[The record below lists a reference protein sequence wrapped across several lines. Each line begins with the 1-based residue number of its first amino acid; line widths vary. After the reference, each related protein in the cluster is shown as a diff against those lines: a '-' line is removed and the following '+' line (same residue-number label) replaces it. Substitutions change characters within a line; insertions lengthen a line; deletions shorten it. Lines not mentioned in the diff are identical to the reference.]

1 MSNVTCKTK
10 IITILYERW
19 QENQF
24 KKFNKESVM
33 KKNRWLVLFSIFI
46 VALALSAC
54 GSAEL
59 GTEENP
65 IIWAVVPSG
74 ETERVVS
81 GFEEVAALVFDE
93 TGLVIQPFVA
103 TEYAGVIE
111 AMCSEPSKAHM
122 SSLATFSYI
131 MAAERGCAEAA
142 LVSVRYGSPKYN
154 GQIFVRSDSGISSI
168 ADLAGKTFC
177 RPDPL
182 STSGWVIPSIT
193 LKAAGVDPDTD
204 LAEVVDAGSH
214 DASVAGVYNGDC
226 DAGSS
231 FVDARTNIEEEY
243 PDVMD
248 VIQVLEIS
256 ADIPN
261 DGVQFVNGFDAELQT
276 QIVDALLAIAE
287 TEEGVEALDTAYQW
301 TALEKHDDTFYDPFR
316 QVLDAAGVSAE
327 DFE

>member
-1 MSNVTCKTK
+1 MK
-10 IITILYERW
+10 INRFLIL
-19 QENQF
+19 F
-24 KKFNKESVM
+24 A
-33 KKNRWLVLFSIFI
+33 VLIA
-46 VALALSAC
+46 ALLLASC
-54 GSAEL
+54 GPAEL

-81 GFEEVAALVFDE
+81 GFEEVAALLYDE

-111 AMCSEPSKAHM
+111 ALCSDPPKAHM

-131 MAAERGCAEAA
+131 LAAEKGCAEAA
-142 LVSVRYGSPKYN
+142 LVSVRYGSPVYN
-154 GQIFVRSDSGISSI
+154 GQIFVRADSGINSLE
-168 ADLAGKTFC
+168 DLAGKTFC

-193 LKAAGVDPDTD
+193 LKAAGIDPDTD

-231 FVDARTNIEEEY
+231 FVDARSNIEEEY

-248 VIQVLEIS
+248 VIKVIEIS

-261 DGVQFVNGFDAELQT
+261 DGVQFVNGFDSDMKA
-276 QIVDALLAIAE
+276 QIVNGLLAIAA
-287 TEEGVEALDTAYQW
+287 TDAGVEALDIAYQW
-301 TALEKHDDTFYDPFR
+301 TALEEHDDTFYDPFR

>member
-1 MSNVTCKTK
+1 MK
-10 IITILYERW
+10 INRFLIL
-19 QENQF
+19 F
-24 KKFNKESVM
+24 A
-33 KKNRWLVLFSIFI
+33 VLIA
-46 VALALSAC
+46 ALLLSGC

-81 GFEEVAALVFDE
+81 GFEEVAALLFDE

-111 AMCSEPSKAHM
+111 AMCSDPAKAHM

-131 MAAERGCAEAA
+131 LAAEKGCAEAA
-142 LVSVRYGSPKYN
+142 LVSVRFGSPVYN
-154 GQIFVRSDSGISSI
+154 GQIFVRADSGINSLE
-168 ADLAGKTFC
+168 DLAGKTFC

-193 LKAAGVDPDTD
+193 LKAAGIDPDTD

-231 FVDARTNIEEEY
+231 FVDARSNIEEEY

-248 VIQVLEIS
+248 VIKVIEIS

-261 DGVQFVNGFDAELQT
+261 DGVQFVTGFDPELKT
-276 QIVDALLAIAE
+276 KIVNGLLAIAA
-287 TEEGVEALDTAYQW
+287 TDAGVEALDIAYQW
-301 TALEKHDDTFYDPFR
+301 TALEEHDDSFYDPFR

>member
-1 MSNVTCKTK
+1 MRPKRF
-10 IITILYERW
+10 IILFAILIA
-19 QENQF
+19 
-24 KKFNKESVM
+24 
-33 KKNRWLVLFSIFI
+33 VL
-46 VALALSAC
+46 LLSAC
-54 GSAEL
+54 GPAEL

-81 GFEEVAALVFDE
+81 GFEEVAALIYDE
-93 TGLVIQPFVA
+93 TGLVIQPYVA

-111 AMCSEPSKAHM
+111 AMCSDPAKAHM

-131 MAAERGCAEAA
+131 LAAEKGCAEAA
-142 LVSVRYGSPKYN
+142 LVSVRYGSAVYN
-154 GQIFVRSDSGISSI
+154 GQIFVRADSGINSLE
-168 ADLAGKTFC
+168 DLAGKTFC

-193 LKAAGVDPDTD
+193 LKAAGVDPETD

-231 FVDARTNIEEEY
+231 FVDARSNIEEEY

-248 VIQVLEIS
+248 VIKVIEIS

-261 DGVQFVNGFDAELQT
+261 DGVQFVKGFDPELQT
-276 QIVDALLAIAE
+276 KIVDALLAIAE
-287 TEEGVEALDTAYQW
+287 TEAGVEALDIAYQW

-316 QVLDAAGVSAE
+316 QVLDAAGVSPE
-327 DFE
+327 EFE